1 MISSELLPRT
11 RAGQHEAPSS
21 PPARWSLCSRLL
33 LRAAAVTLAGATA
46 WHLGA
51 VFFSIAPAN
60 SISQRYQPE
69 INAYV
74 GPEFE
79 QNWQLFAP
87 NPISANTDVEVRVQT
102 NTARGHRPH
111 SGWINLTAQDVS
123 HIRGNPFPS
132 HANQNLLR
140 RAWDYYTSWHNWRN
154 DSSLGSQGPMSQ
166 EYVKRIALQRLGRD
180 WKGDPIAAIQVRSA
194 VTPIPGP
201 AWTGVQQRARTSYW
215 TLQWWPVTDSD
226 YAGLGK

>member
-11 RAGQHEAPSS
+11 RAGQHEGPTS

-33 LRAAAVTLAGATA
+33 LRGAAVTLAGATA

-60 SISQRYQPE
+60 IISQRYQRE

-102 NTARGHRPH
+102 LTAHGHRPQ
-111 SGWINLTAQDVS
+111 SAWINLTAQDIS
-123 HIRGNPFPS
+123 RIRGDLIPS
-132 HANQNLLR
+132 HANQDLLYQ
-140 RAWDYYTSWHNWRN
+140 AWDYYTSWHNWRN
-154 DSSLGSQGPMSQ
+154 TSLGSGGPMSQ

-180 WKGDPIAAIQVRSA
+180 WKGDPIAAIQVRVA
-194 VTPIPGP
+194 NTPIPGP
-201 AWTGVQQRARTSYW
+201 TWTRARQRARTSYW

>member
-111 SGWINLTAQDVS
+111 SGWINLTAQDVA
-123 HIRGNPFPS
+123 HIRGNLIPS
-132 HANQNLLR
+132 HTDQDLLYQ
-140 RAWDYYTSWHNWRN
+140 AWYYYTYWHNAR
-154 DSSLGSQGPMSQ
+154 DMSLGSGGPMSQ